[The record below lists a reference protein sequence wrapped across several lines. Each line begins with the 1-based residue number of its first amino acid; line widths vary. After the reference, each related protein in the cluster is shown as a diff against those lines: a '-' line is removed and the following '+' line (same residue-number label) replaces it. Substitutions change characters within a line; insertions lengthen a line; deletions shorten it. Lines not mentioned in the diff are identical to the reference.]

1 MTRSASGA
9 LTALHDPYLSIA
21 IIGHGLQEH
30 EAIEIC
36 HELTERGIPY
46 LCHQYGISSQPIA
59 PSVLVAATIGL
70 LRGMRHA
77 GSPGPL
83 VYASI
88 GSSSLPA
95 LLIMFQFFYR
105 VSSTPGA
112 TENPPDAVGRP
123 PRQQL
128 CCASIGPLG
137 I

>member
-1 MTRSASGA
+1 MSGTGVRCLA
-9 LTALHDPYLSIA
+9 RVCDVWH
-21 IIGHGLQEH
+21 GHAMGGMAMLPDRPCPMFQ
-30 EAIEIC
+30 
-36 HELTERGIPY
+36 
-46 LCHQYGISSQPIA
+46 S
-59 PSVLVAATIGL
+59 GL
-70 LRGMRHA
+70 LPEFREQAGLKYPTAEPSRTRMRQRFQ
-77 GSPGPL
+77 PL
-83 VYASI
+83 TYTLRLHYL

-105 VSSTPGA
+105 VFSTPGA